1 MGWFSSV
8 WDAVKSV
15 GSVVTRVV
23 KKVYEYASSDSAVE
37 AYDRLDRIIE
47 KNQQQINTNK
57 PSDNAPDFFGSTVSN
72 EIDKKIHK
80 QNQDLIKHGS
90 DLVESKKITAV
101 QIELS
106 RLRSSAD
113 LIDRSMKNVKI
124 HASSLSVHYQ
134 NMRNINGLIDDVNNL
149 RYGLKTVISTINYNA
164 NLDTAGA
171 GKKQKKIEGIDIEK
185 NDGAIS
191 QVAAYDAFDRTRGL
205 LRDEVIELSEVSSK
219 HINDIENLKAN
230 AASLG
235 GNLGSQIIEFVD
247 NNIIPI
253 VKKAESAGLL
263 LKSEVA
269 QLPAAIREQNG
280 SLVFEEGKIKLEEL
294 S

>member
-1 MGWFSSV
+1 MGSLSSV

-15 GSVVTRVV
+15 GSVVIRVV
-23 KKVYEYASSDSAVE
+23 KKAYEYATSDSAVA
-37 AYDRLDRIIE
+37 AYDRLERIIE

-57 PSDNAPDFFGSTVSN
+57 PSDNAPDFFGSAGSN

-80 QNQDLIKHGS
+80 QNQELIKHGS

-113 LIDRSMKNVKI
+113 LIDRSMKNIKI

-134 NMRNINGLIDDVNNL
+134 NMRNINGLIDDVNTL

-164 NLDTAGA
+164 NLDTAG
-171 GKKQKKIEGIDIEK
+171 KKQKKIEGIDIEK
-185 NDGAIS
+185 NYGAIS

-205 LRDEVIELSEVSSK
+205 LRDEVTELSEVSSK
-219 HINDIENLKAN
+219 HIKDIENLKAN

-235 GNLGSQIIEFVD
+235 GSLGSQIIEFAD

-253 VKKAESAGLL
+253 VKKAESSGLL
-263 LKSEVA
+263 LKSEVT